1 MRDDAAKGHLDLLI
15 LSVLADGE
23 LHGYAV
29 IEFLR
34 RRSDGAFDLPEGTVY
49 PALHRLEKSGLL
61 QATWVEHAGR
71 KRKNYR
77 LTTAGLEALK
87 SGRSRWES
95 FAAAV
100 YRTVTPGG
108 VAWPKSV

>member
-29 IEFLR
+29 IDSLR
-34 RRSDGAFDLPEGTVY
+34 TNSGGAFDLPEGTVY

-61 QATWVEHAGR
+61 QSTWSEHAGR

-77 LTTAGLEALK
+77 LTATGLEALAT
-87 SGRSRWES
+87 GRSRWDS

-100 YRTVTPGG
+100 SRTVSGG
-108 VAWPKSV
+108 GATWPKTV